1 MSLALQL
8 EKVYTKDQIL
18 EAYLNSMPLGGT
30 NYGVKA
36 AALDYFGKSLDELT
50 LRECACLAGVTQFPW
65 LYSRARMYV
74 THKMDQLNDRID
86 TVLRRMYQSG
96 YISKEEMEAAMADEL
111 VVLEHS
117 VVTDLYDMPHFVEY
131 AIYDVVTH
139 LLKVRELED
148 TTANRNAIS
157 NELRTGGY
165 HIYTTVDPNIQ
176 NAVQQTLSE
185 AKYPKMSEANSV
197 IVHSDGTETIQPR
210 LPPSCLINIRVN

>member
-1 MSLALQL
+1 M
-8 EKVYTKDQIL
+8 E
-18 EAYLNSMPLGGT
+18 
-30 NYGVKA
+30 
-36 AALDYFGKSLDELT
+36 
-50 LRECACLAGVTQFPW
+50 
-65 LYSRARMYV
+65 
-74 THKMDQLNDRID
+74 LNDRIN

-96 YISKEEMEAAMADEL
+96 YITKEEMEEARADDL

-117 VVTDLYDMPHFVEY
+117 VVSDLYDMPHFVEY

-165 HIYTTVDPNIQ
+165 HIYTTVDPDIQ

-197 IVHSDGTETIQPR
+197 IVHSDGTETIPAPGCR
-210 LPPSCLINIRVN
+210 CRARSTYG